1 MSMRVVEC
9 NVCGEPLSA
18 ANDDELVRRLH
29 SHVESE
35 HPDEDFDESAAR
47 TMIDEQAYDATDN

>member
-18 ANDDELVRRLH
+18 ANDDELVQRLQA
-29 SHVESE
+29 HVESE
-35 HPDEDFDESAAR
+35 HPDEEFDESAAR
-47 TMIDEQAYDATDN
+47 AMIDEQAYDATDN

>member
-1 MSMRVVEC
+1 MRVVEC

-18 ANDDELVRRLH
+18 ANDDELVRRLQ
-29 SHVESE
+29 SHVGSE

-47 TMIDEQAYDATDN
+47 AMVDEQAYTASDN

>member
-1 MSMRVVEC
+1 MRVVEC

-35 HPDEDFDESAAR
+35 HPDEEFDESAAR
-47 TMIDEQAYDATDN
+47 TMIDEQAYTASDN